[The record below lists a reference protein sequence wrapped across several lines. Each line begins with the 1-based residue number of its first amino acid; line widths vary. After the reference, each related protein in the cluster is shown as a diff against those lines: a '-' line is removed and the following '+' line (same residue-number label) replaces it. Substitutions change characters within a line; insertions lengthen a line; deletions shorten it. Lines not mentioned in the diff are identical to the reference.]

1 MVWVVTL
8 AGVGCHGERRRM
20 TEHRY
25 LLLLF
30 MNPEVVAFN
39 TSAKGKRR
47 YIMKLHAAYNL
58 PRKSFC

>member
-1 MVWVVTL
+1 MAWFVTL

-39 TSAKGKRR
+39 TSAKGKRP
-47 YIMKLHAAYNL
+47 YIM
-58 PRKSFC
+58 